1 MPINVGQDD
10 YNILSQQIITKYIKL
25 EILNFQYNVV
35 DEISGNLTA
44 MSVNI
49 DSESDLR
56 RSCNLTFVVVD
67 ASFDVKAGNKIWLDK
82 FCRPWVGYENIYT
95 GNIQWYNQGIY
106 LINAPSWR
114 YNATTHELSL
124 AGLDLASK
132 LTGLRNG
139 ELEGIPTKIPAGSSV
154 REAMIAAI
162 ELAGFTKY
170 TISECKDVDGNIIAV
185 PNDIEIAQ
193 GGTVWNIVT
202 QLRDILPRYE
212 TFFDVDGVF
221 IYQPIPTGSGDP
233 VIIDDT
239 IWPNLLIDE
248 SINNDFESVKNY
260 IEVYG
265 RTLDSDYY
273 SSSSDTTVSEST
285 ITPKFAG
292 LSSLSDGIIVGMTL
306 PTTISNSSSAYVI
319 DGELTFISG
328 AAVSNKR
335 LNVQSGNVSNKRLTI
350 NTSGGQIYISFLG
363 SHQVVDIY
371 NNPITTLEKDIE
383 WMLKYTLLESGQGV
397 WQLLGHQQANAVAY
411 DDNPDSP
418 FYVNGSIGRIRH
430 VLYGGE
436 YENIASDKL
445 ALERA
450 KYELWKSTRLQDS
463 ITLTSIP
470 NPWLDVNVLISHAIR
485 GKSQENAAQ
494 YIIKSISTDYGIEGT
509 QSINAITYYPLY
521 PDI

>member
-56 RSCNLTFVVVD
+56 RSCNLTFVVTD

-95 GNIQWYNQGIY
+95 GKIQWYNQGIY

-265 RTLDSDYY
+265 RTLDPSYFSTNTTYSGSTLSLTVADYPTALT
-273 SSSSDTTVSEST
+273 DNT
-285 ITPKFAG
+285 
-292 LSSLSDGIIVGMTL
+292 IVGF
-306 PTTISNSSSAYVI
+306 TTPSTGDISATGGISLKMNS
-319 DGELTFISG
+319 LTASVLYEYG
-328 AAVSNKR
+328 
-335 LNVQSGNVSNKRLTI
+335 T
-350 NTSGGQIYISFLG
+350 
-363 SHQVVDIY
+363 
-371 NNPITTLEKDIE
+371 NNPVTALDNET
-383 WMLKYTLLESGQGV
+383 YYVAYYNQG
-397 WQLLGHQQANAVAY
+397 WYLMGHQQPVGIAY

-436 YENIASDKL
+436 YDNIYSDDL
-445 ALERA
+445 AKQRA
-450 KYELWKSTRLQDS
+450 DFEIYQRSRLNDS
-463 ITLTSIP
+463 ISMETIP
-470 NPWLDVNVLISHAIR
+470 IPWMDANIVISHRFGQKQEPSKYIV
-485 GKSQENAAQ
+485 KSF
-494 YIIKSISTDYGIEGT
+494 SVDYATGGT
-509 QSINAITYYPLY
+509 MTINAISWYPYYEESEVV
-521 PDI
+521 

>member
-56 RSCNLTFVVVD
+56 RSCNLTFVVTD
-67 ASFDVKAGNKIWLDK
+67 ASFDVKSGNKIWLDK

-95 GNIQWYNQGIY
+95 GKIQWYNQGIY

-265 RTLDSDYY
+265 RTLDPSYFSTNTTYSGSTLSLTVADYPTALT
-273 SSSSDTTVSEST
+273 DNT
-285 ITPKFAG
+285 
-292 LSSLSDGIIVGMTL
+292 IVGF
-306 PTTISNSSSAYVI
+306 TTPSTGDISATGGISLKMNS
-319 DGELTFISG
+319 LTASVLYEYG
-328 AAVSNKR
+328 
-335 LNVQSGNVSNKRLTI
+335 T
-350 NTSGGQIYISFLG
+350 
-363 SHQVVDIY
+363 
-371 NNPITTLEKDIE
+371 NNPVTDLDNET
-383 WMLKYTLLESGQGV
+383 YYVAYYNQG
-397 WQLLGHQQANAVAY
+397 WYLMGHQQPVGIAY

-436 YENIASDKL
+436 YENITSDKL

>member
-56 RSCNLTFVVVD
+56 RSCNLTFVVTD
-67 ASFDVKAGNKIWLDK
+67 ASFDVKAGNRIWLDK

-95 GNIQWYNQGIY
+95 GKIQWYNQGIY

-170 TISECKDVDGNIIAV
+170 TISECKDVDGSIIAV

-265 RTLDSDYY
+265 RTLDPSYFSTNTTYSGSTLSLTVADYPTALT
-273 SSSSDTTVSEST
+273 DNTIVGFTTPST
-285 ITPKFAG
+285 GDISATSAISLKMNSLA
-292 LSSLSDGIIVGMTL
+292 SSLLHEYGT
-306 PTTISNSSSAYVI
+306 
-319 DGELTFISG
+319 
-328 AAVSNKR
+328 
-335 LNVQSGNVSNKRLTI
+335 
-350 NTSGGQIYISFLG
+350 
-363 SHQVVDIY
+363 
-371 NNPITTLEKDIE
+371 NNPVTALDNET
-383 WMLKYTLLESGQGV
+383 YYVAYYNQG
-397 WQLLGHQQANAVAY
+397 WYLMGHQQPVGIAY

-436 YENIASDKL
+436 YENITSDKL

>member
-10 YNILSQQIITKYIKL
+10 YSILSQQIITKYIKL

-56 RSCNLTFVVVD
+56 RSCNLTFVVTD

-95 GNIQWYNQGIY
+95 GKIQWYNQGIY

-265 RTLDSDYY
+265 RTLDPSYFSTNTTYSGSTLSLTVADYPTALT
-273 SSSSDTTVSEST
+273 DNT
-285 ITPKFAG
+285 
-292 LSSLSDGIIVGMTL
+292 IVGF
-306 PTTISNSSSAYVI
+306 TTPSTGDISATGGISLKMNSLTALVLYEYGTNNFVTHLDNDVYYV
-319 DGELTFISG
+319 
-328 AAVSNKR
+328 V
-335 LNVQSGNVSNKRLTI
+335 
-350 NTSGGQIYISFLG
+350 Y
-363 SHQVVDIY
+363 Y
-371 NNPITTLEKDIE
+371 N
-383 WMLKYTLLESGQGV
+383 QG
-397 WQLLGHQQANAVAY
+397 WYLMGHQQPVGIAY

-436 YENIASDKL
+436 YENITSDKL

-450 KYELWKSTRLQDS
+450 KYELWKRTRLQDS
-463 ITLTSIP
+463 IALTSIP

>member
-56 RSCNLTFVVVD
+56 RSCNLTFVVTD
-67 ASFDVKAGNKIWLDK
+67 ASFDVKAGNRIWLDK
-82 FCRPWVGYENIYT
+82 LCRPWVGYENIYT
-95 GNIQWYNQGIY
+95 GKIQWYNQGIY

-265 RTLDSDYY
+265 RTLDPSYFSTNTTYSGSTLSLTVADYPTALT
-273 SSSSDTTVSEST
+273 DNT
-285 ITPKFAG
+285 
-292 LSSLSDGIIVGMTL
+292 IVGF
-306 PTTISNSSSAYVI
+306 TTPSTGDISATGGISLKMNNLALSVLYEYGTNNLVTHLDNETYYVAY
-319 DGELTFISG
+319 
-328 AAVSNKR
+328 
-335 LNVQSGNVSNKRLTI
+335 
-350 NTSGGQIYISFLG
+350 
-363 SHQVVDIY
+363 Y
-371 NNPITTLEKDIE
+371 N
-383 WMLKYTLLESGQGV
+383 QG
-397 WQLLGHQQANAVAY
+397 WYLMGHQQPVGIAY

-418 FYVNGSIGRIRH
+418 FYINGSIGRIRH

-436 YENIASDKL
+436 YENITSDKM

>member
-56 RSCNLTFVVVD
+56 RSCNLTFVVTD

-95 GNIQWYNQGIY
+95 GKIQWYNQGIY

-265 RTLDSDYY
+265 RTLDPSYFSTNTTYSGSTLSLTVTDYPTALT
-273 SSSSDTTVSEST
+273 DNT
-285 ITPKFAG
+285 
-292 LSSLSDGIIVGMTL
+292 IVGF
-306 PTTISNSSSAYVI
+306 TTPSTGDISATGGISLKMNS
-319 DGELTFISG
+319 LTASVLYEYG
-328 AAVSNKR
+328 
-335 LNVQSGNVSNKRLTI
+335 T
-350 NTSGGQIYISFLG
+350 
-363 SHQVVDIY
+363 
-371 NNPITTLEKDIE
+371 NNPVTALDNET
-383 WMLKYTLLESGQGV
+383 YYVAYYNQG
-397 WQLLGHQQANAVAY
+397 WYLMGHQQPVGIAY

-436 YENIASDKL
+436 YENITSDKL

>member
-56 RSCNLTFVVVD
+56 RSCNLTFVVTD
-67 ASFDVKAGNKIWLDK
+67 SSFDVKAGNKIWLDK

-95 GNIQWYNQGIY
+95 GKIQWYNQGIY

-265 RTLDSDYY
+265 RTLDPSYFSTNTTYSGSTLSLTVADYPTALT
-273 SSSSDTTVSEST
+273 DNT
-285 ITPKFAG
+285 
-292 LSSLSDGIIVGMTL
+292 IVGF
-306 PTTISNSSSAYVI
+306 TTSSTGDISATGGISLKMNS
-319 DGELTFISG
+319 LTASVLYEYG
-328 AAVSNKR
+328 
-335 LNVQSGNVSNKRLTI
+335 T
-350 NTSGGQIYISFLG
+350 
-363 SHQVVDIY
+363 
-371 NNPITTLEKDIE
+371 NNPVTALDNET
-383 WMLKYTLLESGQGV
+383 YYVAYYNQG
-397 WQLLGHQQANAVAY
+397 WYLMGHQQPVGIAY

-436 YENIASDKL
+436 YENITSDKL

>member
-56 RSCNLTFVVVD
+56 RSCNLTFVVTD

-95 GNIQWYNQGIY
+95 GKIQWYNQGIY

-265 RTLDSDYY
+265 RTLDPSYFSTNTTYSGSTLSLTVADYPTALT
-273 SSSSDTTVSEST
+273 DNT
-285 ITPKFAG
+285 
-292 LSSLSDGIIVGMTL
+292 IVGF
-306 PTTISNSSSAYVI
+306 TTPSTGDISATGGISLKMNS
-319 DGELTFISG
+319 LTASVLYEYG
-328 AAVSNKR
+328 
-335 LNVQSGNVSNKRLTI
+335 T
-350 NTSGGQIYISFLG
+350 
-363 SHQVVDIY
+363 
-371 NNPITTLEKDIE
+371 NNPVTHLDNET
-383 WMLKYTLLESGQGV
+383 YYVAYYNQG
-397 WQLLGHQQANAVAY
+397 WYLMGHQQPVGIAY

-436 YENIASDKL
+436 YENITSDKL

>member
-56 RSCNLTFVVVD
+56 RSCNLTFVVTD

-95 GNIQWYNQGIY
+95 GKIQWYNQGIY

-154 REAMIAAI
+154 LEAMIAAI

-265 RTLDSDYY
+265 RTLDPSYFSTNTTYSGSTLSLTVADYPTALT
-273 SSSSDTTVSEST
+273 DNT
-285 ITPKFAG
+285 
-292 LSSLSDGIIVGMTL
+292 IVGF
-306 PTTISNSSSAYVI
+306 TTPSTGDISATGGISLKMNS
-319 DGELTFISG
+319 LTASVLYEYG
-328 AAVSNKR
+328 
-335 LNVQSGNVSNKRLTI
+335 T
-350 NTSGGQIYISFLG
+350 
-363 SHQVVDIY
+363 
-371 NNPITTLEKDIE
+371 NNPVTALDNET
-383 WMLKYTLLESGQGV
+383 YYVAYYNQG
-397 WQLLGHQQANAVAY
+397 WYLMGHQQPVGIAY

-436 YENIASDKL
+436 YENITSDKL

>member
-56 RSCNLTFVVVD
+56 RSCNLTFVVTD

-95 GNIQWYNQGIY
+95 GKIQWYNQGIY

-265 RTLDSDYY
+265 RTLDPNYFSTNTTYSGSTLSLTVADYPTALT
-273 SSSSDTTVSEST
+273 DNT
-285 ITPKFAG
+285 
-292 LSSLSDGIIVGMTL
+292 IVGF
-306 PTTISNSSSAYVI
+306 TTPSTGDISATGGISLKMNSLALSVLYEY
-319 DGELTFISG
+319 GT
-328 AAVSNKR
+328 
-335 LNVQSGNVSNKRLTI
+335 
-350 NTSGGQIYISFLG
+350 
-363 SHQVVDIY
+363 
-371 NNPITTLEKDIE
+371 NNPVTALDNET
-383 WMLKYTLLESGQGV
+383 YYVAYYNQG
-397 WQLLGHQQANAVAY
+397 WYLMGHQQPVGIAY

-436 YENIASDKL
+436 YENITSDKM

>member
-35 DEISGNLTA
+35 DEISGSLTA

-56 RSCNLTFVVVD
+56 RSCNLTFVVTD

-95 GNIQWYNQGIY
+95 GKIQWYNQGIY

-265 RTLDSDYY
+265 RTLDPSYFSTNTTYSGSTLSLTVADYPTALT
-273 SSSSDTTVSEST
+273 DNT
-285 ITPKFAG
+285 
-292 LSSLSDGIIVGMTL
+292 IVGF
-306 PTTISNSSSAYVI
+306 TTPSTGDISATGGISLKMNS
-319 DGELTFISG
+319 LTASVLYEYG
-328 AAVSNKR
+328 
-335 LNVQSGNVSNKRLTI
+335 T
-350 NTSGGQIYISFLG
+350 
-363 SHQVVDIY
+363 
-371 NNPITTLEKDIE
+371 NNPVTALDNET
-383 WMLKYTLLESGQGV
+383 YYVAYYNQG
-397 WQLLGHQQANAVAY
+397 WYLMGHQQPVGIAY

-436 YENIASDKL
+436 YENITSDKL

>member
-56 RSCNLTFVVVD
+56 RSCNLTFVVTD

-95 GNIQWYNQGIY
+95 GKIQWYNQGIY

-265 RTLDSDYY
+265 RTLDPSYFSTNTTYSGSTLSLTVTDYPTALT
-273 SSSSDTTVSEST
+273 DNT
-285 ITPKFAG
+285 
-292 LSSLSDGIIVGMTL
+292 IVGF
-306 PTTISNSSSAYVI
+306 TTPSTGDISATGGISLKMNS
-319 DGELTFISG
+319 LTASVLYEYG
-328 AAVSNKR
+328 
-335 LNVQSGNVSNKRLTI
+335 T
-350 NTSGGQIYISFLG
+350 
-363 SHQVVDIY
+363 
-371 NNPITTLEKDIE
+371 NNPVTALDNET
-383 WMLKYTLLESGQGV
+383 YYVAYYNQG
-397 WQLLGHQQANAVAY
+397 WYLMGHQQPVGIAY

-436 YENIASDKL
+436 YENITSDRL

-494 YIIKSISTDYGIEGT
+494 YIIKSISTDYGIEGI

>member
-56 RSCNLTFVVVD
+56 RSCNLTFVVTD

-95 GNIQWYNQGIY
+95 GKIQWYNQGIY

-233 VIIDDT
+233 VIMDDT

-265 RTLDSDYY
+265 RTLDPSYFSTNTTYSGTTLVLTVADYP
-273 SSSSDTTVSEST
+273 TTLTDNTIVGFTTPST
-285 ITPKFAG
+285 GDISATSAISLKMNSLA
-292 LSSLSDGIIVGMTL
+292 SSLLHEYGTNNLVTHLDNETY
-306 PTTISNSSSAYVI
+306 YV
-319 DGELTFISG
+319 
-328 AAVSNKR
+328 V
-335 LNVQSGNVSNKRLTI
+335 
-350 NTSGGQIYISFLG
+350 Y
-363 SHQVVDIY
+363 Y
-371 NNPITTLEKDIE
+371 N
-383 WMLKYTLLESGQGV
+383 QG
-397 WQLLGHQQANAVAY
+397 WYLMGHQQPVGIAY

-418 FYVNGSIGRIRH
+418 FYINGSIGRIRH

-436 YENIASDKL
+436 YENITSDKL

>member
-49 DSESDLR
+49 DSGSDLR
-56 RSCNLTFVVVD
+56 RSCNLTFVVTD

-95 GNIQWYNQGIY
+95 GKIQWYNQGIY

-239 IWPNLLIDE
+239 IWTNLLIDE

-265 RTLDSDYY
+265 RTLDPSYFSTNTTY
-273 SSSSDTTVSEST
+273 SSSTLSLTVADYPT
-285 ITPKFAG
+285 ALT
-292 LSSLSDGIIVGMTL
+292 DNTIVGFTTPSTGDISATGGISLKMNSLAASVLYEYGTNN
-306 PTTISNSSSAYVI
+306 PVTTIDNDTYYV
-319 DGELTFISG
+319 
-328 AAVSNKR
+328 V
-335 LNVQSGNVSNKRLTI
+335 
-350 NTSGGQIYISFLG
+350 Y
-363 SHQVVDIY
+363 Y
-371 NNPITTLEKDIE
+371 N
-383 WMLKYTLLESGQGV
+383 QG
-397 WQLLGHQQANAVAY
+397 WYLMGHQQPVGIAY

-436 YENIASDKL
+436 YENITSDKL

-450 KYELWKSTRLQDS
+450 RYELWKRTRLQDS

>member
-56 RSCNLTFVVVD
+56 RSCNLTFVVTD

-95 GNIQWYNQGIY
+95 GKIQWYNQGIY

-265 RTLDSDYY
+265 RTLDPSYFSTNTTYSGSTLSLTVADYPTALT
-273 SSSSDTTVSEST
+273 DNT
-285 ITPKFAG
+285 
-292 LSSLSDGIIVGMTL
+292 IVGFTTPSTGDISATGGISLKMNTL
-306 PTTISNSSSAYVI
+306 TASVLYEYGTNNLVTALDNETYYVAY
-319 DGELTFISG
+319 
-328 AAVSNKR
+328 
-335 LNVQSGNVSNKRLTI
+335 
-350 NTSGGQIYISFLG
+350 
-363 SHQVVDIY
+363 Y
-371 NNPITTLEKDIE
+371 N
-383 WMLKYTLLESGQGV
+383 QG
-397 WQLLGHQQANAVAY
+397 WYLMGHQQPVGIAY

-436 YENIASDKL
+436 YENITSDKL

>member
-56 RSCNLTFVVVD
+56 RSCNLTFVVTD

-82 FCRPWVGYENIYT
+82 LCRPWVGYENIYN
-95 GNIQWYNQGIY
+95 GKIQWYNQGIY

-265 RTLDSDYY
+265 RTLDPTYFSTNTVYSGTTLVLTVADYP
-273 SSSSDTTVSEST
+273 TTLTDNTIVGFTTPST
-285 ITPKFAG
+285 GDISATSAISLKMNSLA
-292 LSSLSDGIIVGMTL
+292 SSLLHEYGTNNLVTHLDNETY
-306 PTTISNSSSAYVI
+306 YV
-319 DGELTFISG
+319 
-328 AAVSNKR
+328 V
-335 LNVQSGNVSNKRLTI
+335 
-350 NTSGGQIYISFLG
+350 Y
-363 SHQVVDIY
+363 Y
-371 NNPITTLEKDIE
+371 N
-383 WMLKYTLLESGQGV
+383 QG
-397 WQLLGHQQANAVAY
+397 WYLMGHQQPVGIAY

-418 FYVNGSIGRIRH
+418 FYINGSIGRIRH

-436 YENIASDKL
+436 YENITSDKM

>member
-56 RSCNLTFVVVD
+56 RSCNLTFVVTD

-95 GNIQWYNQGIY
+95 GKIQWYNQGIY

-265 RTLDSDYY
+265 RTLDPSYFSTNTTYSGSTLSLTVADYPTALT
-273 SSSSDTTVSEST
+273 DNT
-285 ITPKFAG
+285 
-292 LSSLSDGIIVGMTL
+292 IVGF
-306 PTTISNSSSAYVI
+306 TTPSTGDISATGGISLKMNSLTASVLYEYGTNNLVTHLDNETYYVAY
-319 DGELTFISG
+319 
-328 AAVSNKR
+328 
-335 LNVQSGNVSNKRLTI
+335 
-350 NTSGGQIYISFLG
+350 
-363 SHQVVDIY
+363 Y
-371 NNPITTLEKDIE
+371 N
-383 WMLKYTLLESGQGV
+383 QG
-397 WQLLGHQQANAVAY
+397 WYLMGHQQPVGIAY

-436 YENIASDKL
+436 YENITSDRL

>member
-56 RSCNLTFVVVD
+56 RSCNLTFVVTD

-95 GNIQWYNQGIY
+95 GKIQWYNQGIY

-124 AGLDLASK
+124 DGLDLASK

-265 RTLDSDYY
+265 RTLDPSYFSTNTTYSGSTLSLTVADYPTALT
-273 SSSSDTTVSEST
+273 DNT
-285 ITPKFAG
+285 
-292 LSSLSDGIIVGMTL
+292 IVGF
-306 PTTISNSSSAYVI
+306 TTPSTGDISATGGISLKMNS
-319 DGELTFISG
+319 LTASVLYEYG
-328 AAVSNKR
+328 
-335 LNVQSGNVSNKRLTI
+335 T
-350 NTSGGQIYISFLG
+350 
-363 SHQVVDIY
+363 
-371 NNPITTLEKDIE
+371 NNPVTALDNET
-383 WMLKYTLLESGQGV
+383 YYVAYYNQG
-397 WQLLGHQQANAVAY
+397 WYLMGHQQPVGIAY

-436 YENIASDKL
+436 YENITSDKL

-485 GKSQENAAQ
+485 GKSQENAVQ

>member
-56 RSCNLTFVVVD
+56 RSCNLTFVVTD

-95 GNIQWYNQGIY
+95 GKIQWYNQGIY

-265 RTLDSDYY
+265 RTLDPSYFSTNTVYSGTTLVLTVADYP
-273 SSSSDTTVSEST
+273 TTLTDNTIVGFTTPST
-285 ITPKFAG
+285 GDISATSAISLKMNSLA
-292 LSSLSDGIIVGMTL
+292 SSLLHEYGTNNLVTHLDNETYYV
-306 PTTISNSSSAYVI
+306 AY
-319 DGELTFISG
+319 
-328 AAVSNKR
+328 
-335 LNVQSGNVSNKRLTI
+335 
-350 NTSGGQIYISFLG
+350 
-363 SHQVVDIY
+363 Y
-371 NNPITTLEKDIE
+371 N
-383 WMLKYTLLESGQGV
+383 QG
-397 WQLLGHQQANAVAY
+397 WYLMGHQQPVGIAY

-436 YENIASDKL
+436 YENITSDKM

>member
-56 RSCNLTFVVVD
+56 RSCNLTFVVTD
-67 ASFDVKAGNKIWLDK
+67 ASFDVKAGNRIWLDK

-95 GNIQWYNQGIY
+95 GKIQWYNQGIY

-265 RTLDSDYY
+265 RTLDPSYFSTNTTYSGSTLSLTVADYPTALT
-273 SSSSDTTVSEST
+273 DNT
-285 ITPKFAG
+285 
-292 LSSLSDGIIVGMTL
+292 IVGF
-306 PTTISNSSSAYVI
+306 TTPSTGDISATGGISLKMNS
-319 DGELTFISG
+319 LTASVLYEYG
-328 AAVSNKR
+328 
-335 LNVQSGNVSNKRLTI
+335 T
-350 NTSGGQIYISFLG
+350 
-363 SHQVVDIY
+363 
-371 NNPITTLEKDIE
+371 NNPVTALDNET
-383 WMLKYTLLESGQGV
+383 YYVAYYNQG
-397 WQLLGHQQANAVAY
+397 WYLMGHQQPVGIAY

-436 YENIASDKL
+436 YENITSDRL

>member
-49 DSESDLR
+49 DSGSDLR
-56 RSCNLTFVVVD
+56 RSCNLTFVVTD

-95 GNIQWYNQGIY
+95 GKIQWYNQGIY

-139 ELEGIPTKIPAGSSV
+139 ELEGIPTKIPSGSSV

-233 VIIDDT
+233 VIIGDT
-239 IWPNLLIDE
+239 IWTNLLIDE

-265 RTLDSDYY
+265 RTLDPSYFSTNTTYSGSTLSLTVADYPAALT
-273 SSSSDTTVSEST
+273 DNT
-285 ITPKFAG
+285 
-292 LSSLSDGIIVGMTL
+292 IVGF
-306 PTTISNSSSAYVI
+306 TTPSTGDISATGSISLKMNS
-319 DGELTFISG
+319 L
-328 AAVSNKR
+328 AASV
-335 LNVQSGNVSNKRLTI
+335 LYEYGT
-350 NTSGGQIYISFLG
+350 
-363 SHQVVDIY
+363 
-371 NNPITTLEKDIE
+371 NNPVTTLDNDT
-383 WMLKYTLLESGQGV
+383 YYVVYYNQG
-397 WQLLGHQQANAVAY
+397 WYLMGHQQPVGIAY

-436 YENIASDKL
+436 YENITSDKL

-450 KYELWKSTRLQDS
+450 KYELWKRTRLQDS

-470 NPWLDVNVLISHAIR
+470 NPWLDVNILISHAIR

>member
-56 RSCNLTFVVVD
+56 RSCNLTFVVTD

-95 GNIQWYNQGIY
+95 GKIQWYNQGIY

-265 RTLDSDYY
+265 RTLDPSYFSTNTVYSGTTLVLTVADYP
-273 SSSSDTTVSEST
+273 TTLTDNTIVGFTTPST
-285 ITPKFAG
+285 GDISATSAISLKMNSLA
-292 LSSLSDGIIVGMTL
+292 SSLLHEYGTNNLVTHLDNETYYV
-306 PTTISNSSSAYVI
+306 AY
-319 DGELTFISG
+319 
-328 AAVSNKR
+328 
-335 LNVQSGNVSNKRLTI
+335 
-350 NTSGGQIYISFLG
+350 
-363 SHQVVDIY
+363 Y
-371 NNPITTLEKDIE
+371 N
-383 WMLKYTLLESGQGV
+383 QG
-397 WQLLGHQQANAVAY
+397 WYLMGHQQPVGIAY

-418 FYVNGSIGRIRH
+418 FYINGSIGRIRH

-436 YENIASDKL
+436 YENITSDKM

>member
-56 RSCNLTFVVVD
+56 RSCNLTFVVTD

-95 GNIQWYNQGIY
+95 GKIQWYNQGIY

-265 RTLDSDYY
+265 RTLDPTYFSTNTVYSGTTLVLTVADYP
-273 SSSSDTTVSEST
+273 TTLTDNTIVGFTTPST
-285 ITPKFAG
+285 GDISATSAISLKMNSLA
-292 LSSLSDGIIVGMTL
+292 SSLLHEYGTNNLVTHLDNETYYV
-306 PTTISNSSSAYVI
+306 AY
-319 DGELTFISG
+319 
-328 AAVSNKR
+328 
-335 LNVQSGNVSNKRLTI
+335 
-350 NTSGGQIYISFLG
+350 
-363 SHQVVDIY
+363 Y
-371 NNPITTLEKDIE
+371 N
-383 WMLKYTLLESGQGV
+383 QG
-397 WQLLGHQQANAVAY
+397 WYLMGHQQPVGIAY

-418 FYVNGSIGRIRH
+418 FYINGSIGRIRH

-436 YENIASDKL
+436 YENITSDKL

>member
-56 RSCNLTFVVVD
+56 RSCNLTFVVTD

-82 FCRPWVGYENIYT
+82 LCRPWVGYENIYT
-95 GNIQWYNQGIY
+95 GKIQWYNQGIY

-248 SINNDFESVKNY
+248 SINNDFEGVKNY

-265 RTLDSDYY
+265 RTLDPSYFSTNTIYSGSTLSLTVADYPTALT
-273 SSSSDTTVSEST
+273 DNT
-285 ITPKFAG
+285 
-292 LSSLSDGIIVGMTL
+292 IVGF
-306 PTTISNSSSAYVI
+306 TTPSTGDISATGGISLKMNS
-319 DGELTFISG
+319 LTASVLYEYG
-328 AAVSNKR
+328 
-335 LNVQSGNVSNKRLTI
+335 T
-350 NTSGGQIYISFLG
+350 
-363 SHQVVDIY
+363 
-371 NNPITTLEKDIE
+371 NNPVTALDNET
-383 WMLKYTLLESGQGV
+383 YYVAYYNQG
-397 WQLLGHQQANAVAY
+397 WYLMGHQQPVGIAY

-418 FYVNGSIGRIRH
+418 FYINGSIGRIRH

-436 YENIASDKL
+436 YENITSDKM

>member
-56 RSCNLTFVVVD
+56 RSCNLTFVVTD

-95 GNIQWYNQGIY
+95 GKIQWYNQGIY

-265 RTLDSDYY
+265 RTLDPSYFSTNTTYSGSTLSLTVADYPTALT
-273 SSSSDTTVSEST
+273 DNT
-285 ITPKFAG
+285 
-292 LSSLSDGIIVGMTL
+292 IVGF
-306 PTTISNSSSAYVI
+306 TTPSTGDISATGGISLKMNS
-319 DGELTFISG
+319 LTASVLYEYG
-328 AAVSNKR
+328 
-335 LNVQSGNVSNKRLTI
+335 T
-350 NTSGGQIYISFLG
+350 
-363 SHQVVDIY
+363 
-371 NNPITTLEKDIE
+371 NNPVTALDNET
-383 WMLKYTLLESGQGV
+383 YYVAYYNQG
-397 WQLLGHQQANAVAY
+397 WYLMGHQQPVGIAY

-436 YENIASDKL
+436 YENITSDKL

-494 YIIKSISTDYGIEGT
+494 YIIKSISTDYGIEGM

>member
-56 RSCNLTFVVVD
+56 RSCNLTFVVTD

-95 GNIQWYNQGIY
+95 GKIQWYNQGIY

-265 RTLDSDYY
+265 RTLDPSYFSTNTTYSGSTLSLTVTDYPTALT
-273 SSSSDTTVSEST
+273 DNT
-285 ITPKFAG
+285 
-292 LSSLSDGIIVGMTL
+292 IVGF
-306 PTTISNSSSAYVI
+306 TTPSTGDISATGGISLKMNS
-319 DGELTFISG
+319 LTASVLYEYG
-328 AAVSNKR
+328 
-335 LNVQSGNVSNKRLTI
+335 T
-350 NTSGGQIYISFLG
+350 
-363 SHQVVDIY
+363 
-371 NNPITTLEKDIE
+371 NNPVTALDNET
-383 WMLKYTLLESGQGV
+383 YYVAYYNQG
-397 WQLLGHQQANAVAY
+397 WYLMGHQQPVGIAY

-436 YENIASDKL
+436 YENITSDRL

>member
-56 RSCNLTFVVVD
+56 RSCNLTFVVTD

-95 GNIQWYNQGIY
+95 GKIQWYNQGIY

-265 RTLDSDYY
+265 RTLDPSYFSTNTTYSGSTLSLTVADYPTALT
-273 SSSSDTTVSEST
+273 DNT
-285 ITPKFAG
+285 
-292 LSSLSDGIIVGMTL
+292 IVGF
-306 PTTISNSSSAYVI
+306 TTPSTGDISATGGISLKMNS
-319 DGELTFISG
+319 LTASVLYEYG
-328 AAVSNKR
+328 
-335 LNVQSGNVSNKRLTI
+335 T
-350 NTSGGQIYISFLG
+350 
-363 SHQVVDIY
+363 
-371 NNPITTLEKDIE
+371 NNPVTALDNET
-383 WMLKYTLLESGQGV
+383 YYVAYYNQG
-397 WQLLGHQQANAVAY
+397 WYLMGHQQPVGIAY

-436 YENIASDKL
+436 YENITSDKM

>member
-56 RSCNLTFVVVD
+56 RSCNLTFVVTD

-95 GNIQWYNQGIY
+95 GKIQWYNQGIY

-265 RTLDSDYY
+265 RTLDPSYFSTNTTYSGSTLSLTVADYPTALT
-273 SSSSDTTVSEST
+273 DNT
-285 ITPKFAG
+285 
-292 LSSLSDGIIVGMTL
+292 IVGF
-306 PTTISNSSSAYVI
+306 TTPSTGDISATGGISLKMNN
-319 DGELTFISG
+319 LTASVLYEYG
-328 AAVSNKR
+328 
-335 LNVQSGNVSNKRLTI
+335 T
-350 NTSGGQIYISFLG
+350 
-363 SHQVVDIY
+363 
-371 NNPITTLEKDIE
+371 NNPVTALDNET
-383 WMLKYTLLESGQGV
+383 YYVAYYNQG
-397 WQLLGHQQANAVAY
+397 WYLMGHQQPVGIAY

-418 FYVNGSIGRIRH
+418 FYINGSIGRIRH

-436 YENIASDKL
+436 YENITSDKL

>member
-49 DSESDLR
+49 DSDSDLR
-56 RSCNLTFVVVD
+56 RSCNLTFVVTD

-95 GNIQWYNQGIY
+95 GKIQWYNQGIY

-239 IWPNLLIDE
+239 IWTNLLIDE

-265 RTLDSDYY
+265 RTLDPSYFSTNTTYSGSTLSLTVADYPT
-273 SSSSDTTVSEST
+273 DLTDNT
-285 ITPKFAG
+285 
-292 LSSLSDGIIVGMTL
+292 IVGFTTPSTGDISATGGISLKMNSLTASTL
-306 PTTISNSSSAYVI
+306 YEYGT
-319 DGELTFISG
+319 
-328 AAVSNKR
+328 
-335 LNVQSGNVSNKRLTI
+335 
-350 NTSGGQIYISFLG
+350 
-363 SHQVVDIY
+363 
-371 NNPITTLEKDIE
+371 NNPVTALDNET
-383 WMLKYTLLESGQGV
+383 YYVAYYNQG
-397 WQLLGHQQANAVAY
+397 WYLMGHQQPVGIAY

-436 YENIASDKL
+436 YENITSDKL

-463 ITLTSIP
+463 IALTSIP

>member
-56 RSCNLTFVVVD
+56 RSCNLTFVVTD

-95 GNIQWYNQGIY
+95 GTIQWYNQGIY

-265 RTLDSDYY
+265 RTLDPSYFSTNTTYSGSTLSLTVADYPTALT
-273 SSSSDTTVSEST
+273 DNT
-285 ITPKFAG
+285 
-292 LSSLSDGIIVGMTL
+292 IVGF
-306 PTTISNSSSAYVI
+306 TTPSTGDISATGGISLKMNN
-319 DGELTFISG
+319 LTASVLYEYG
-328 AAVSNKR
+328 
-335 LNVQSGNVSNKRLTI
+335 T
-350 NTSGGQIYISFLG
+350 
-363 SHQVVDIY
+363 
-371 NNPITTLEKDIE
+371 NNPVTALDNET
-383 WMLKYTLLESGQGV
+383 YYVAYYNQG
-397 WQLLGHQQANAVAY
+397 WYLMGHQKPVGIAY

-418 FYVNGSIGRIRH
+418 FYINGSIGRIRH

-436 YENIASDKL
+436 YENITSDKL

>member
-10 YNILSQQIITKYIKL
+10 YSILSQQIITKYIKL

-56 RSCNLTFVVVD
+56 RSCNLTFVVTE

-82 FCRPWVGYENIYT
+82 LCRPWVGYENIYT
-95 GNIQWYNQGIY
+95 GKIQWYNQGIY

-265 RTLDSDYY
+265 RTLDPSYFSINTTYSGSTLSLTVADYPTALTDNTIVGFTTPSTGDI
-273 SSSSDTTVSEST
+273 SSRR
-285 ITPKFAG
+285 
-292 LSSLSDGIIVGMTL
+292 GIILKMNSLPASVLYKYGTNNHVIALDNDTYYVVYYNQGWHLMGHRQPVG
-306 PTTISNSSSAYVI
+306 I
-319 DGELTFISG
+319 
-328 AAVSNKR
+328 
-335 LNVQSGNVSNKRLTI
+335 
-350 NTSGGQIYISFLG
+350 
-363 SHQVVDIY
+363 
-371 NNPITTLEKDIE
+371 
-383 WMLKYTLLESGQGV
+383 
-397 WQLLGHQQANAVAY
+397 AY

-436 YENIASDKL
+436 YENITSDKL
-445 ALERA
+445 VLERA
-450 KYELWKSTRLQDS
+450 KYELWKRTRLQDS

>member
-56 RSCNLTFVVVD
+56 RSCNLTFVVTD

-82 FCRPWVGYENIYT
+82 LCRPWVGYENIYT
-95 GNIQWYNQGIY
+95 GKIQWYNQGIY

-124 AGLDLASK
+124 AGLDSK

-248 SINNDFESVKNY
+248 SINNDFEGVKNY

-265 RTLDSDYY
+265 RTLDPSYFSTNTTYSGSTLSLTVADYP
-273 SSSSDTTVSEST
+273 TTLT
-285 ITPKFAG
+285 DNT
-292 LSSLSDGIIVGMTL
+292 IVG
-306 PTTISNSSSAYVI
+306 
-319 DGELTFISG
+319 LTHFF
-328 AAVSNKR
+328 
-335 LNVQSGNVSNKRLTI
+335 
-350 NTSGGQIYISFLG
+350 NT
-363 SHQVVDIY
+363 
-371 NNPITTLEKDIE
+371 
-383 WMLKYTLLESGQGV
+383 
-397 WQLLGHQQANAVAY
+397 
-411 DDNPDSP
+411 
-418 FYVNGSIGRIRH
+418 
-430 VLYGGE
+430 
-436 YENIASDKL
+436 
-445 ALERA
+445 
-450 KYELWKSTRLQDS
+450 
-463 ITLTSIP
+463 
-470 NPWLDVNVLISHAIR
+470 
-485 GKSQENAAQ
+485 
-494 YIIKSISTDYGIEGT
+494 
-509 QSINAITYYPLY
+509 
-521 PDI
+521 

>member
-56 RSCNLTFVVVD
+56 RSCNLTFVVTD

-95 GNIQWYNQGIY
+95 GKIQWYNQGIY

-265 RTLDSDYY
+265 RTIDPSYFSTNTTYSGSTLSLTVADYPTALT
-273 SSSSDTTVSEST
+273 DNT
-285 ITPKFAG
+285 
-292 LSSLSDGIIVGMTL
+292 IVGF
-306 PTTISNSSSAYVI
+306 TTPSTGDISATGGISLKMNS
-319 DGELTFISG
+319 LTASVLYEYG
-328 AAVSNKR
+328 
-335 LNVQSGNVSNKRLTI
+335 T
-350 NTSGGQIYISFLG
+350 
-363 SHQVVDIY
+363 
-371 NNPITTLEKDIE
+371 NNPVTSLDNET
-383 WMLKYTLLESGQGV
+383 YYVAYYNQG
-397 WQLLGHQQANAVAY
+397 WYLMGHQQPVGIAY

-436 YENIASDKL
+436 YENITSDRL

>member
-56 RSCNLTFVVVD
+56 RSCNLTFVVTD

-95 GNIQWYNQGIY
+95 GKIQWYNQGIY

-265 RTLDSDYY
+265 RTLDPSYFSTNTTYSGSTLSLTVADYPTALT
-273 SSSSDTTVSEST
+273 DNT
-285 ITPKFAG
+285 
-292 LSSLSDGIIVGMTL
+292 IVGF
-306 PTTISNSSSAYVI
+306 TTPSTGDVSA
-319 DGELTFISG
+319 
-328 AAVSNKR
+328 
-335 LNVQSGNVSNKRLTI
+335 
-350 NTSGGQIYISFLG
+350 TSGISLKMNSLAASVLYEYG
-363 SHQVVDIY
+363 T
-371 NNPITTLEKDIE
+371 NNPVTALDNDT
-383 WMLKYTLLESGQGV
+383 YYVVYYNQG
-397 WQLLGHQQANAVAY
+397 WYLMGHQQPVGIAY

-436 YENIASDKL
+436 YENITSDKL

-450 KYELWKSTRLQDS
+450 KYELWKATRLQDS

>member
-56 RSCNLTFVVVD
+56 RSCNLTFVVTD

-95 GNIQWYNQGIY
+95 GKIQWYNQGIY

-265 RTLDSDYY
+265 RTLDPSYFSTNTTYSGSTLSLTVADYPTALT
-273 SSSSDTTVSEST
+273 DNT
-285 ITPKFAG
+285 
-292 LSSLSDGIIVGMTL
+292 IVGF
-306 PTTISNSSSAYVI
+306 TTPSTGDISATGGISLKMNSLAASVLYEYGTNKPVTALDNDTYYV
-319 DGELTFISG
+319 
-328 AAVSNKR
+328 V
-335 LNVQSGNVSNKRLTI
+335 
-350 NTSGGQIYISFLG
+350 Y
-363 SHQVVDIY
+363 Y
-371 NNPITTLEKDIE
+371 N
-383 WMLKYTLLESGQGV
+383 QG
-397 WQLLGHQQANAVAY
+397 WYLMGHQQPVGIAY

-436 YENIASDKL
+436 YENITSDKL

-450 KYELWKSTRLQDS
+450 KYELWKATRLQDS

>member
-49 DSESDLR
+49 DSGSDLR
-56 RSCNLTFVVVD
+56 RSCNLTFVVTD

-95 GNIQWYNQGIY
+95 GKIQWYNQGIY

-239 IWPNLLIDE
+239 IWTNLLIDE

-265 RTLDSDYY
+265 RTLDPSYFSTNTTY
-273 SSSSDTTVSEST
+273 SSSTLSLTVADYPT
-285 ITPKFAG
+285 ALT
-292 LSSLSDGIIVGMTL
+292 DNTIVGFTTPSTGDISATGGISLKMNSLAASVLYEYGTNN
-306 PTTISNSSSAYVI
+306 PVTTIDNDTYYV
-319 DGELTFISG
+319 
-328 AAVSNKR
+328 V
-335 LNVQSGNVSNKRLTI
+335 
-350 NTSGGQIYISFLG
+350 Y
-363 SHQVVDIY
+363 Y
-371 NNPITTLEKDIE
+371 N
-383 WMLKYTLLESGQGV
+383 QG
-397 WQLLGHQQANAVAY
+397 WYLMGHQQPVGIAY
-411 DDNPDSP
+411 DDNPDNP

-436 YENIASDKL
+436 YENITSDKL

-450 KYELWKSTRLQDS
+450 RYELWKRTRLQDS

>member
-56 RSCNLTFVVVD
+56 RSCNLTFVVTD

-82 FCRPWVGYENIYT
+82 LCRPWVGYENIYT
-95 GNIQWYNQGIY
+95 GKIQWYNQGIY

-124 AGLDLASK
+124 SGLDLASK

-248 SINNDFESVKNY
+248 SINNDFEGVKNY

-265 RTLDSDYY
+265 RTLDPSYFSTNTTYSGSTLSLTVADYPTALT
-273 SSSSDTTVSEST
+273 DNT
-285 ITPKFAG
+285 
-292 LSSLSDGIIVGMTL
+292 IVGF
-306 PTTISNSSSAYVI
+306 TTPSTGDISATGGISLKMNS
-319 DGELTFISG
+319 LTASVLYEYG
-328 AAVSNKR
+328 
-335 LNVQSGNVSNKRLTI
+335 T
-350 NTSGGQIYISFLG
+350 
-363 SHQVVDIY
+363 
-371 NNPITTLEKDIE
+371 NNPVTALDNET
-383 WMLKYTLLESGQGV
+383 YYVAYYNQG
-397 WQLLGHQQANAVAY
+397 WYLMGHQQPVGIAY
-411 DDNPDSP
+411 DNNPDSP

-436 YENIASDKL
+436 YENITSDKM

>member
-10 YNILSQQIITKYIKL
+10 YSILSQQIITKYIKL

-56 RSCNLTFVVVD
+56 RSCNLTFVVTD

-95 GNIQWYNQGIY
+95 GKIQWYNQGIY

-170 TISECKDVDGNIIAV
+170 TISECKDVDGNIITV

-265 RTLDSDYY
+265 RTLDPSYFSTNTTYSGSTLVLTVADYP
-273 SSSSDTTVSEST
+273 TTLT
-285 ITPKFAG
+285 DNT
-292 LSSLSDGIIVGMTL
+292 IVGF
-306 PTTISNSSSAYVI
+306 TTPSTGDISATGGISLKMNS
-319 DGELTFISG
+319 LTASVLYKYG
-328 AAVSNKR
+328 
-335 LNVQSGNVSNKRLTI
+335 T
-350 NTSGGQIYISFLG
+350 
-363 SHQVVDIY
+363 
-371 NNPITTLEKDIE
+371 NNPVTALDNET
-383 WMLKYTLLESGQGV
+383 YYVVYYNQG
-397 WQLLGHQQANAVAY
+397 WYLMGHQQPVGIAY

-436 YENIASDKL
+436 YENITSDKL

-450 KYELWKSTRLQDS
+450 KYELWKRTRLQDS

>member
-56 RSCNLTFVVVD
+56 RSCNLTFVVTD

-95 GNIQWYNQGIY
+95 GKIQWYNQGIY

-265 RTLDSDYY
+265 RTLDPSYFSTNTTYSGSTLSLTVTDYPTALT
-273 SSSSDTTVSEST
+273 DNT
-285 ITPKFAG
+285 
-292 LSSLSDGIIVGMTL
+292 IVGF
-306 PTTISNSSSAYVI
+306 TTPSTGDISATGGISLKMNSLTASVLYEYGTNNLVTHLDNETYYV
-319 DGELTFISG
+319 
-328 AAVSNKR
+328 V
-335 LNVQSGNVSNKRLTI
+335 
-350 NTSGGQIYISFLG
+350 Y
-363 SHQVVDIY
+363 Y
-371 NNPITTLEKDIE
+371 N
-383 WMLKYTLLESGQGV
+383 QG
-397 WQLLGHQQANAVAY
+397 WYLMGHQQPVGIAY

-418 FYVNGSIGRIRH
+418 FYINGSIGRIRH

-436 YENIASDKL
+436 YENITSDKL

>member
-56 RSCNLTFVVVD
+56 RSCNLTFVVTD

-82 FCRPWVGYENIYT
+82 LCRPWVGYENIYT
-95 GNIQWYNQGIY
+95 GKIQWYNQGIY

-248 SINNDFESVKNY
+248 SINNDFEGVKNY

-265 RTLDSDYY
+265 RTLDPSYFSTNTTYSGSTLSLTVADYPTALT
-273 SSSSDTTVSEST
+273 DNT
-285 ITPKFAG
+285 
-292 LSSLSDGIIVGMTL
+292 IVGF
-306 PTTISNSSSAYVI
+306 TTPSTGDISATGGISLKMNS
-319 DGELTFISG
+319 LTASVLYEYG
-328 AAVSNKR
+328 
-335 LNVQSGNVSNKRLTI
+335 T
-350 NTSGGQIYISFLG
+350 
-363 SHQVVDIY
+363 
-371 NNPITTLEKDIE
+371 NNPVTALDNET
-383 WMLKYTLLESGQGV
+383 YYVAYYNQG
-397 WQLLGHQQANAVAY
+397 WYLMGHQQPVGIAY

-436 YENIASDKL
+436 YENITSDKL